1 MSASIDFTEKRPF
14 ATQSPLRVIE
24 GSTITLACT
33 FWGAVT
39 SPTATVYRRRA
50 NVTTTV
56 MPSGSHTASGSVA
69 TLKPLTALAG
79 GARYIVAVTGTV
91 SGDVWIKKLEIIVG
105 RDEDEQ

>member
-1 MSASIDFTEKRPF
+1 MSASITFTEARPF
-14 ATQSPLRVIE
+14 AVESPLRVIE
-24 GSTITLACT
+24 GSTRTLACT

-39 SPTATVYRRRA
+39 SPTAKVYRRRA
-50 NVTTTV
+50 DVTATV

-69 TLKPLTALAG
+69 TLKPLTALVG

-91 SGDVWIKKLEIIVG
+91 SGSVWVKKVEIIVG